1 MVNFCPFL
9 DYLAEVASANQF
21 LLVDIGCAGGI
32 DRRWLRLGRGLR
44 AIGFDANAAE
54 IERLTARESSANV
67 TYLNALAAIAPDHP
81 FAKKKEGQPDC
92 QRNPWP
98 RTSAKQYVDLVHPE
112 RAPSAHTE
120 ACASEPGRA
129 TMPASEEPLPVV
141 VQEYLQQNGVKSLD
155 FLKIDVDGKDF
166 DVLNSFD
173 QALSGLAVLGVGVE
187 VNFFGSDCETGNT
200 FHNMDRFL
208 KARGFELLALSTRR
222 YSVGALPGRF
232 LGGAG
237 PTETGRILQGDAL
250 YARDLASGLYD
261 DFANSL
267 PADKLLNLMA
277 ILAIFNLS
285 DCAAELAVKFRATL
299 SRSFDVDR
307 MLDLLAA
314 QQEGAISGNASY
326 RQHLSRFAQN
336 PNSFLG
342 TKNPALQLGR
352 ALKKGYLKWRGARQL
367 SRLERARK

>member
-9 DYLAEVASANQF
+9 DYLAEVTAVNEF

-32 DRRWLRLGRGLR
+32 DRRWLRLGRRLH

-54 IERLTARESSANV
+54 IETLAARESSANV

-81 FAKKKEGQPDC
+81 FARKKEGQPDC
-92 QRNPWP
+92 QRNTWP

-112 RAPSAHTE
+112 QAPTAHTE

-129 TMPASEEPLPVV
+129 AMPVSKEPVPVV
-141 VQEYLQQNGVKSLD
+141 VPEYLQQTGVKSLD

-173 QALSGLAVLGVGVE
+173 RALSALAVLGVGVE
-187 VNFFGSDCETGNT
+187 VNFFGSDCETDNT
-200 FHNMDRFL
+200 FHNMDHFL
-208 KARGFELLALSTRR
+208 KARGFELLTLSTRR
-222 YSVGALPGRF
+222 YSVGALPSRF

-237 PTETGRILQGDAL
+237 PTETGRILQGDAM

-267 PADKLLNLMA
+267 AADKLLNLMA
-277 ILAIFNLS
+277 ILAIFNLP
-285 DCAAELAVKFRATL
+285 DCAAELALKFRTTL
-299 SRSFDVDR
+299 SRTFDVDR

-314 QQEGAISGNASY
+314 QQEGAISGEAGY

-336 PNSFLG
+336 PNGFLG

-367 SRLERARK
+367 ARLERARK